1 MISYTLTYEDI
12 IKINLWCQ
20 KIVSSD
26 IDVTDGIRDYNL
38 LKSIPISIY
47 QSFAGEELYPTIY
60 DKCSTIWFALSKY
73 HCFVDGNKRTA
84 LVTAIV
90 YLKLNSY
97 NMMPDNKHLYDISI
111 SIASGR
117 MQLEDIKM
125 YLTKHTFISTGTADI
140 SDILKG
146 LSEKKKFISILRE
159 LGK

>member
-26 IDVTDGIRDYNL
+26 INVTDGIRDYNL

-60 DKCSTIWFALSKY
+60 DKCSTIWFTISKY

-84 LVTAIV
+84 LVTAVV
-90 YLKLNSY
+90 YMKLNGY
-97 NMMPDNKHLYDISI
+97 NMMLDNKDLYDISI
-111 SIASGR
+111 SIASGK
-117 MQLEDIKM
+117 MQLEDVKM
-125 YLTKHTFISTGTADI
+125 YLIKHTFISAGTADI
-140 SDILKG
+140 SDILVG